1 MKRAFFVRSFLV
13 AVAVLILSAIV
24 SALVMERRF
33 LEGRKTEARELLGA
47 MSVSGEAGE
56 SVPDYGGLAK
66 KFASSSPEPLRVAY
80 LAPDGTVLG
89 DSGAP
94 AGAAENRKDRPEVAA
109 AMKNGY
115 GEDVRLSDTA
125 GADALY
131 AAKKLSGGVVLCLS
145 VPVASFSDCARSLL
159 PALLLGVLVALIV
172 LPLSAWKLA
181 ENVVKPFHEVIGL
194 LRDVGGGDGGTKL
207 SEPEYREFAPF
218 TRQINDLSHQIV
230 EAHVQLTAER
240 ERITYLLD
248 NMSEGLVVLD
258 RSQRILLINR
268 SAYAFFGSS
277 VKLNGKNLLCLT
289 HIPRVVAAARR
300 ASEKGQR
307 STFDFEPRNG
317 EKTLQLFVSPVT
329 GAEDRASDGVV
340 LLMTDVTA
348 VRRTEQIR
356 SEFVANA
363 SHELKTPLT
372 AIKGFAELIR
382 SGIIKNPQ
390 KESEYLSLICSETER
405 MIDLIND
412 ILHLSELE
420 SISEDT
426 GESNVSLLAIAEKV
440 RESLSIQAEGKD
452 VTVTVSGDAGILN
465 ANPDRLTQL
474 VLNLLDNAIKYNRSG
489 GSVSVIVR
497 QLRNAVTLTVSDTG
511 IGIPPE
517 AKDRVFERFYR
528 VDKSRSRKIGGT
540 GLGLSIVK
548 HIVSLYHG
556 RIDLKSEVGKGTVI
570 EVTIPSGMHPAPPG
584 GD

>member
-1 MKRAFFVRSFLV
+1 
-13 AVAVLILSAIV
+13 
-24 SALVMERRF
+24 
-33 LEGRKTEARELLGA
+33 
-47 MSVSGEAGE
+47 
-56 SVPDYGGLAK
+56 
-66 KFASSSPEPLRVAY
+66 
-80 LAPDGTVLG
+80 
-89 DSGAP
+89 
-94 AGAAENRKDRPEVAA
+94 
-109 AMKNGY
+109 
-115 GEDVRLSDTA
+115 
-125 GADALY
+125 
-131 AAKKLSGGVVLCLS
+131 
-145 VPVASFSDCARSLL
+145 
-159 PALLLGVLVALIV
+159 
-172 LPLSAWKLA
+172 
-181 ENVVKPFHEVIGL
+181 
-194 LRDVGGGDGGTKL
+194 
-207 SEPEYREFAPF
+207 
-218 TRQINDLSHQIV
+218 
-230 EAHVQLTAER
+230 
-240 ERITYLLD
+240 
-248 NMSEGLVVLD
+248 
-258 RSQRILLINR
+258 
-268 SAYAFFGSS
+268 
-277 VKLNGKNLLCLT
+277 
-289 HIPRVVAAARR
+289 
-300 ASEKGQR
+300 
-307 STFDFEPRNG
+307 
-317 EKTLQLFVSPVT
+317 
-329 GAEDRASDGVV
+329 
-340 LLMTDVTA
+340 

-382 SGIIKNPQ
+382 SGMIKNPQ

-570 EVTIPSGMHPAPPG
+570 EVTIPSGMHPAPPR